1 MFAARLMAYASPK
14 ADKLW
19 SEFALITTD
28 FDNYMIGLRE
38 STGLPHAQLSGAARE
53 QLEKKF
59 EEWRQKREELKATV
73 RRELS
78 K

>member
-1 MFAARLMAYASPK
+1 MAYASPK
-14 ADKLW
+14 SDKLW
-19 SEFALITTD
+19 SEFTLITTD

-38 STGLPHAQLSGAARE
+38 STGLPPAQLSGAARE
-53 QLEKKF
+53 QLEKRF

-78 K
+78 KRP